1 MAEPAER
8 RLAGE
13 KRGMKEMAE
22 TKSPSVG
29 IRGWQIALLAG
40 ILGLIVLFYKGLWG
54 NPSYI
59 PPVLVGTQAPE
70 ITAPDLYQPKEVS
83 LSQFRGK
90 VVVLNFWASWCQECK
105 LEHQNLLAIQK
116 RFGQNPN
123 FVMLGVNYQDK
134 EDLARQYLQEHGN
147 NFEHIRDVKGRIS
160 IDYGVY
166 GVPET
171 FVIDQ
176 NGVIRHKQIGPIV
189 GETYTFLVERLIEPL
204 LNGTATTS

>member
-1 MAEPAER
+1 
-8 RLAGE
+8 
-13 KRGMKEMAE
+13 MKEMAETE

-40 ILGLIVLFYKGLWG
+40 ILGLIILFYKGLWG
-54 NPSYI
+54 NPNFI
-59 PPVLVGTQAPE
+59 PPVIVGTPAPE

-90 VVVLNFWASWCQECK
+90 VVVLNFWASWCLECK
-105 LEHQNLLAIQK
+105 LEHQNLLAIKK
-116 RFGQNPN
+116 RYADNPN

-147 NFEHIRDVKGRIS
+147 NFEHVRDVKGRIS

-189 GETYTFLVERLIEPL
+189 GETYTYLVEGLIEPL

>member
-1 MAEPAER
+1 
-8 RLAGE
+8 
-13 KRGMKEMAE
+13 MKEAAE
-22 TKSPSVG
+22 VKSPPTGV
-29 IRGWQIALLAG
+29 RGWQITLLAG
-40 ILGLIVLFYKGLWG
+40 IFGLIILFYKGLWG

-59 PPVLVGTQAPE
+59 PPVLVGTAAPE
-70 ITAPDLYQPKEVS
+70 ITAPDLYQPREVS

-116 RFGQNPN
+116 RLGQDPN

-147 NFEHIRDVKGRIS
+147 NFEHVRDVKGRIS

-176 NGVIRHKQIGPIV
+176 NGIIRHKQIGPIV
-189 GETYTFLVERLIEPL
+189 GETYTYLVERVIEPL
-204 LNGTATTS
+204 LKGNLPASS